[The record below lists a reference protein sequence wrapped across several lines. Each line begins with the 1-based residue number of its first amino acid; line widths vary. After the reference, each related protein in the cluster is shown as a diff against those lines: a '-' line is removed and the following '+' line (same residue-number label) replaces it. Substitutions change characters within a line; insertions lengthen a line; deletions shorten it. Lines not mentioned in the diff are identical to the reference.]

1 MLLTTVRDHLRKTSS
16 TAGVVFERQIRIQAD
31 NFKYDL
37 HTFSSYIYIN
47 YMHSFDVSLVILWKI
62 WHNTILY
69 IQLLMV
75 FYKVPD
81 QEKSCVVHYKM
92 FYSKSTITDMLLACS
107 ESNGPVGML
116 SESSDLTQ

>member
-1 MLLTTVRDHLRKTSS
+1 M
-16 TAGVVFERQIRIQAD
+16 
-31 NFKYDL
+31 
-37 HTFSSYIYIN
+37 YIN